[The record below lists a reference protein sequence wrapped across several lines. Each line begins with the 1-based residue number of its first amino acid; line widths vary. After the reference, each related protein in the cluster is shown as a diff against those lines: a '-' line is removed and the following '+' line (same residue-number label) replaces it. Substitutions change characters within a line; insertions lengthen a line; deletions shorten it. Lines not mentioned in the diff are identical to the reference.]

1 MPVGGV
7 PKLWS
12 RAFPAEIIPQ
22 MVELVEDSWQTFD
35 QPKKKEI
42 ETRITKRFRCH
53 LVLRKNA
60 LRTLPVRILREDPE
74 DDFEAGVEKGRVDIR
89 FVHAFNCREDVYF
102 AFECKRLNVPSGKS
116 QKLKALSGDYV
127 KKGMMRFVKGQYA
140 SIMRHGGMIGYVMNG
155 HVAVAINAV
164 KKSVVRERKALKMR
178 AHQTLCGS
186 MMVPGKAHVQET
198 FHSLGRRAFRIQ
210 HVFLQVA

>member
-22 MVELVEDSWQTFD
+22 IIGLVEDSWQTFD
-35 QPKKKEI
+35 QPAAREL
-42 ETRITKRFRCH
+42 EPRITRRFRCH

-60 LRTLPVRILREDPE
+60 LRALPVRILREDPE
-74 DDFEAGVEKGRVDIR
+74 DDFGSGTEKGRVDIR

-116 QKLKALSGDYV
+116 HKALSADYV
-127 KKGMMRFVKGQYA
+127 KKGMMRFVTGQYA
-140 SIMRHGGMIGYVMNG
+140 AVMRHGGMIGFVMNG
-155 HVAVAINAV
+155 DVAHAIGAV
-164 KKSVVRERKALKMR
+164 KKNVLRECKALKMR
-178 AHQTLCGS
+178 SKQTLCGS
-186 MMVPGKAHVQET
+186 MLVQGKPHVQET
-198 FHSLGRRAFRIQ
+198 FHRLGNRTFRIQ
-210 HVFLQVA
+210 HVFLRVA